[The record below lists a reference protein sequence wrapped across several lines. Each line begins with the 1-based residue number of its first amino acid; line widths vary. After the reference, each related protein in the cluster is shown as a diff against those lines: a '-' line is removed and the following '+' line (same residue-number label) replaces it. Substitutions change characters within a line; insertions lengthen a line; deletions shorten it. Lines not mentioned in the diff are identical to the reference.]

1 MIFKDEEKY
10 KDRHGIYA
18 IVNKTSKTVY
28 IGQTRQRFAKRYW
41 HHQWKL
47 RDNTHDN
54 NHLQRAWNLYGEDSF
69 VFIVVDDIDSDS
81 VNELNCLEEKYVGC
95 CKRMGYS
102 YNILDGGGGRP
113 GAHLT
118 DEHKRKI
125 GEKNKINMT
134 GRKASEETKKKMSEA
149 RKGRTVTRYNDTVTI
164 EQAKQIK
171 HMLIDGVKPSN
182 VAKIVGVK
190 YKSVNAIMSNNA
202 WKNVAVD
209 GWDEYRANRKTY
221 HRLTEEYHREIYR
234 LHTEEGYTKQQLAD
248 MYNRTDKMIAKI
260 FKKYEA

>member
-1 MIFKDEEKY
+1 MIFENEEKY
-10 KDRHGIYA
+10 KDKHGIYA
-18 IVNKTSKTVY
+18 IVNKESKTVY
-28 IGQTRQRFAKRYW
+28 IGQTRQRFIKRYW

-54 NHLQRAWNLYGEDSF
+54 DHLQQSWNLYGEDSF
-69 VFIVVDDIDSDS
+69 VFIVIDVINNNSID
-81 VNELNCLEEKYVGC
+81 ELNCLEEKYIGC

-113 GAHLT
+113 GVHLT
-118 DEHKRKI
+118 EEHKRQI
-125 GEKNKINMT
+125 GEKNKINMI
-134 GRKASEETKKKMSEA
+134 GRKASEETKKKMSET
-149 RKGRTVTRYNDTVTI
+149 RKGQTYLRSTDKITVDQVR
-164 EQAKQIK
+164 QIK
-171 HMLIDGVKPSN
+171 QLLIDGMKPSDI
-182 VAKIVGVK
+182 AKNIDVE
-190 YKSVNAIMSNNA
+190 YKSVNMIMSNDA
-202 WKNVAVD
+202 WKNVIVD

-221 HRLTEEYHREIYR
+221 HRLTEEDHREIYR

>member
-1 MIFKDEEKY
+1 MIFENKEKY
-10 KDRHGIYA
+10 KDKHGIYA
-18 IVNKTSKTVY
+18 IVNKKSKTIY
-28 IGQTRQRFAKRYW
+28 IGQTRQRFVKRYW

-47 RDNTHDN
+47 RNNTHDN
-54 NHLQRAWNLYGEDSF
+54 DHLQQAWNLYGEDSF
-69 VFIVVDDIDSDS
+69 VFIVVDDVNNNSID
-81 VNELNCLEEKYVGC
+81 ELNYLEEKYVGC

-113 GAHLT
+113 GVHLA

-134 GRKASEETKKKMSEA
+134 GRKASEETKKKMSET
-149 RKGRTVTRYNDTVTI
+149 RKGQTYLRSTDKITVD
-164 EQAKQIK
+164 QARQIK
-171 HMLIDGVKPSN
+171 QLLIDGMKPSDI
-182 VAKIVGVK
+182 AKNIDVE
-190 YKSVNAIMSNNA
+190 YKSVNMIMSNDA
-202 WKNVAVD
+202 WKNVIVD

-221 HRLTEEYHREIYR
+221 HRLTEKDHREIYR

-260 FKKYEA
+260 FKKYEE